1 MKLVFVTVNYNNIDE
16 TRKVLNCFSGLSHGE
31 NSVLYVVDN
40 SDSKSEC
47 QSLDKENTNNK
58 IKFLYP
64 KENLGYLTGAS
75 FGVDFHYNNHGFDF
89 DYLIILNNDIIFNVN
104 EVLKSLEIFSQNN
117 DAMMISP
124 LVIDRGVNVN
134 PYLTVRKS
142 KRYMMFWNFIL
153 SNFFTFKVFHKINKY
168 RALLSSKNNFFFNS
182 TAIPKNLW

>member
-64 KENLGYLTGAS
+64 KENL
-75 FGVDFHYNNHGFDF
+75 
-89 DYLIILNNDIIFNVN
+89 
-104 EVLKSLEIFSQNN
+104 
-117 DAMMISP
+117 
-124 LVIDRGVNVN
+124 
-134 PYLTVRKS
+134 
-142 KRYMMFWNFIL
+142 
-153 SNFFTFKVFHKINKY
+153 
-168 RALLSSKNNFFFNS
+168 
-182 TAIPKNLW
+182 